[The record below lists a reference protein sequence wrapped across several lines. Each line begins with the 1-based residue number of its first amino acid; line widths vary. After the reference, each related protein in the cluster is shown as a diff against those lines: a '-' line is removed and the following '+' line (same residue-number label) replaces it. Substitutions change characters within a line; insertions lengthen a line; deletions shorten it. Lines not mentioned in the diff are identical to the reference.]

1 MDFQTLIT
9 LVLIGLAAGIASG
22 FIGIGG
28 GIVIIP
34 ALIYFLGLTQ
44 FQAQGVS
51 LTLMLPPIG
60 VLAFYNYYQEG
71 HLSKPLII
79 YALIMGGAFIIGGF
93 IGSKASLKS
102 IAQIYRSNVSLK
114 HSMLF
119 HGIPSSSI
127 RFNAIHGFNTIQLPF
142 LLCTTH

>member
-44 FQAQGVS
+44 FEAQGVS

-79 YALIMGGAFIIGGF
+79 YALIMGSAFIIGGF
-93 IGSKASLKS
+93 IGSKASLKTP
-102 IAQIYRSNVSLK
+102 IHWVKIIFAGAMLYVSVKMIISGLK
-114 HSMLF
+114 IL
-119 HGIPSSSI
+119 
-127 RFNAIHGFNTIQLPF
+127 IQND
-142 LLCTTH
+142 

>member
-60 VLAFYNYYQEG
+60 VLAFYNYFQEG

-93 IGSKASLKS
+93 IGSKASLKTP
-102 IAQIYRSNVSLK
+102 IHWVKIIFGGAMLYVSVKMIISGLK
-114 HSMLF
+114 IL
-119 HGIPSSSI
+119 
-127 RFNAIHGFNTIQLPF
+127 IQND
-142 LLCTTH
+142 